1 MVQNDISIGFLNY
14 LCNWTCAWDGTIF
27 APLALCNHIMKWW
40 LTIARRVRIGKEYLG
55 RYQVAVPIL
64 STTFYLKMGPPRPL
78 FVYFR
83 SFQTQIV
90 QKNYRLQR
98 DSNSDRRS
106 RRRARWPLDHHHGL
120 AHFINVPVFWL
131 YLHDPID
138 TVSNL
143 VFWSCQVNNLEP
155 WHIVFIMQQ

>member
-90 QKNYRLQR
+90 QKKLEA
-98 DSNSDRRS
+98 SNSDCQS
-106 RRRARWPLDHHHGL
+106 ISRARWPHDHHHTIILSATCWQYFAQENRFVNLRSAKDGIVRKCWDWEI
-120 AHFINVPVFWL
+120 ARPVNKSFK
-131 YLHDPID
+131 
-138 TVSNL
+138 N
-143 VFWSCQVNNLEP
+143 
-155 WHIVFIMQQ
+155 